1 MIASCF
7 LHVKH
12 YTAILAFDGVCNLC
26 NALVRFV
33 IRIDKKGKIAFISL
47 QDDRAE
53 NYFGDAAGQVN
64 SVLLLHDDKMYYES
78 DAIIKMFNIVGGG
91 WRIINV
97 AKILPKAWRDSLYQW
112 IARNRYKWFGKKK
125 ACPLP
130 GPAIADRFL

>member
-1 MIASCF
+1 VSQF
-7 LHVKH
+7 E
-12 YTAILAFDGVCNLC
+12 AILAFDGVCNLC

-64 SVLLLHDDKMYYES
+64 SVLLLHDDIMYYES
-78 DAIIKMFNIVGGG
+78 DAIIKMFNIAGGG

-130 GPAIADRFL
+130 GPDIADRFL